1 VATDAK
7 ANPNTAQAQ
16 ETLRRVMELLALE
29 NDLEAAV
36 GPQAQ
41 ALHAYPQAASAVE
54 RFHTMIKEHRDALR
68 SYLDSRGEGAEPTAS
83 MVRVFVSDGPHP
95 HVVSDILRNDYTAFT
110 YAAISYAMLF
120 ELGLRLFDP
129 DLRALAPKHLYAYT
143 AAAQTINQLIVST
156 VADELAAAGLE
167 CRCVCPMCSM
177 GACGCV
183 SLGTATLSAAWRETA
198 PDGEV
203 PPGFPLQPP
212 RSGSPLALA
221 GVQGGDRLL
230 EVDGERV
237 GSIGEIQAAIRKHPI
252 GDGVHL
258 LLQRDATSPREIQVE
273 HVGDYPQA

>member
-41 ALHAYPQAASAVE
+41 ALHAYPEAASAVE

-129 DLRALAPKHLYAYT
+129 DLRALAPSTCTHTRRRPRRSTNSSSARSPMSLPPQDWS
-143 AAAQTINQLIVST
+143 AAASAQ
-156 VADELAAAGLE
+156 
-167 CRCVCPMCSM
+167 C
-177 GACGCV
+177 
-183 SLGTATLSAAWRETA
+183 AAWARA
-198 PDGEV
+198 VASHWV
-203 PPGFPLQPP
+203 PP
-212 RSGSPLALA
+212 R
-221 GVQGGDRLL
+221 
-230 EVDGERV
+230 
-237 GSIGEIQAAIRKHPI
+237 
-252 GDGVHL
+252 
-258 LLQRDATSPREIQVE
+258 
-273 HVGDYPQA
+273 